1 MAADLERAL
10 MGIEKVFDLAYASMV
25 LVTASDL
32 IVMVSPKKRA
42 ILKDPGWAWRR
53 TASAMEVD

>member
-25 LVTASDL
+25 PVTASDL
-32 IVMVSPKKRA
+32 IVMVGQKERA
-42 ILKDPGWAWRR
+42 ILKDPGSALRR
-53 TASAMEVD
+53 TGSAMEVD